1 MTDLTSRNCVA
12 CRVDAPKVSDNETIL
27 LLEEIEGW
35 NLIDDGI
42 KKLRKEFSFSNYSDS
57 VEFTNKVARMAD
69 QENHH
74 PQIILNWGKVIVL
87 WWSHKIEGLH
97 QNDFI
102 CASKTNELYNY

>member
-1 MTDLTSRNCVA
+1 MTDWPKDNKGRLTKTFEFKNYRKSFAFTSQVA
-12 CRVDAPKVSDNETIL
+12 MLSE
-27 LLEEIEGW
+27 
-35 NLIDDGI
+35 
-42 KKLRKEFSFSNYSDS
+42 KK
-57 VEFTNKVARMAD
+57 
-69 QENHH
+69 NHH